1 MAADLAQDL
10 AEAKRLLAMAT
21 RPALKELLAN
31 FINATTARE
40 LEQLTSSSVDDGVS
54 PEAAGMH
61 LLHSRQRD
69 MALMAGVESLTS
81 SEPKAAPPETE
92 DLLEPA
98 PLKQRD
104 DNAVVESAITAP
116 PPTKLARTAPP
127 PPIPGIGWMTPSYGW
142 EQGEY
147 NTPWVNVMV
156 HVDGAGTVKD
166 KVTCDFGQDSF
177 DLRVVGAYGKNY
189 RLLVEALDKD
199 IVPDESKIIVKKNRV
214 TVKLKK
220 VKGEYSYDHWTDLKK
235 KGGKAAKDKEKNRDP
250 TAGIMDLMKD
260 LYDNGDDNMRKI
272 IGESMLKSRNG
283 EKMDPGDIS
292 KGFDAKSPGLD
303 SKMPDLN
310 LPDEPEELQ

>member
-1 MAADLAQDL
+1 MANDL

-31 FINATTARE
+31 FIKATTARE

-54 PEAAGMH
+54 METGMQVVYG
-61 LLHSRQRD
+61 QRD
-69 MALMAGVESLTS
+69 KPLTAGAESLTS
-81 SEPKAAPPETE
+81 SEPKIAPPEAE

-104 DNAVVESAITAP
+104 DNAAVDSAITAP
-116 PPTKLARTAPP
+116 PPTKLARTVPP
-127 PPIPGIGWMTPSYGW
+127 PPVPGSGWMTPSYGW

-177 DLRVVGAYGKNY
+177 DLRVVGACGKNY

-283 EKMDPGDIS
+283 EKVDPGDIS
-292 KGFDAKSPGLD
+292 KGFDAKSPDLD
-303 SKMPDLN
+303 SKMPDLD